1 MSTNLSQSAIYSTT
15 KFRYKINLYTTLC
28 MYIVLLA
35 LLFIFAV
42 IIKIFYVK
50 MNEMTNNVIS
60 VGNYTHLSAIKE

>member
-1 MSTNLSQSAIYSTT
+1 MYV
-15 KFRYKINLYTTLC
+15 YTTLC